1 MEKKLKNA
9 VIILL
14 IILISLISFA
24 GIYSKRTGKYVN
36 ILPEYTMGSNLTGKR
51 ILEIK
56 LSDATEK
63 IIKDSDGNVVD
74 EIPEGA
80 NEEDYTTTEE
90 PINKEEKLTKQ
101 NYNKVKDIIS
111 KRLDYLKISDYNIRV
126 NNQNGDMVIKLSENN
141 ETDKIASYIETT
153 GEFKIID
160 TDTKEELM
168 NNSDVNNARV
178 VYGSTD
184 SGEIQVYFEI
194 EFTKVGKEK
203 FKEITNNYKK
213 IENENSDKNTDEN
226 QNEETKQKTITI
238 MLSGNTLLS
247 TYFNEE
253 IISGKLQ
260 LSIGDPSKDQ
270 NEIYKIADEAKI
282 YLMMIN
288 CGVMPLSYEQASNEY
303 VEEEISNNTIQYIIY
318 GLITIIAI
326 NIIYLVIKYKDKGL
340 LTGISYIGGIALF
353 LIILRYTSAVITINT
368 IASAIILIILNWYIN
383 IYVLNNIKDSS
394 TKDEYIKNIKKTM
407 PKISDIIIVS
417 LIISVVFIFAS
428 SQAISSVG
436 VMLFYG
442 MISTII
448 EEGLLLLMCSPEK

>member
-1 MEKKLKNA
+1 MQ
-9 VIILL
+9 V
-14 IILISLISFA
+14 
-24 GIYSKRTGKYVN
+24 
-36 ILPEYTMGSNLTGKR
+36 SN
-51 ILEIK
+51 
-56 LSDATEK
+56 
-63 IIKDSDGNVVD
+63 
-74 EIPEGA
+74 
-80 NEEDYTTTEE
+80 
-90 PINKEEKLTKQ
+90 
-101 NYNKVKDIIS
+101 
-111 KRLDYLKISDYNIRV
+111 
-126 NNQNGDMVIKLSENN
+126 
-141 ETDKIASYIETT
+141 
-153 GEFKIID
+153 
-160 TDTKEELM
+160 
-168 NNSDVNNARV
+168 
-178 VYGSTD
+178 
-184 SGEIQVYFEI
+184 YFEI

-303 VEEEISNNTIQYIIY
+303 VEEAISNNTIQYIIY

-326 NIIYLVIKYKDKGL
+326 NIIYLVIKYKDNGL
-340 LTGISYIGGIALF
+340 LIGISYIGGIALF

-442 MISTII
+442 IISTII

>member
-1 MEKKLKNA
+1 
-9 VIILL
+9 
-14 IILISLISFA
+14 
-24 GIYSKRTGKYVN
+24 
-36 ILPEYTMGSNLTGKR
+36 
-51 ILEIK
+51 
-56 LSDATEK
+56 
-63 IIKDSDGNVVD
+63 
-74 EIPEGA
+74 
-80 NEEDYTTTEE
+80 
-90 PINKEEKLTKQ
+90 
-101 NYNKVKDIIS
+101 
-111 KRLDYLKISDYNIRV
+111 
-126 NNQNGDMVIKLSENN
+126 
-141 ETDKIASYIETT
+141 
-153 GEFKIID
+153 
-160 TDTKEELM
+160 M

-194 EFTKVGKEK
+194 EFTKAGKEK

-213 IENENSDKNTDEN
+213 IEKENSDENKDEN

-288 CGVMPLSYEQASNEY
+288 CGALPLSYEQASNEY
-303 VEEEISNNTIQYIIY
+303 VEEAISNNTIQYIIY

-353 LIILRYTSAVITINT
+353 LIMLRYTSTVITINT

-383 IYVLNNIKDSS
+383 IYILNNIKDSS
-394 TKDEYIKNIKKTM
+394 TKDEYIKNIKKSM
-407 PKISDIIIVS
+407 PKILDIIMVS

-442 MISTII
+442 IISTII